1 MASSN
6 GVHRPGVSTRTNGGR
21 VGRYY
26 DPTTGQFLTVD
37 PMVEETGQPYA
48 YTGDDPV
55 NETDPLGL
63 WGWNPISDV
72 TQAAHD
78 VGHYVNTH
86 KAAIAEVAAGVTI
99 VVVVVAATVATGGIA
114 DFAFAAIGTA
124 AEEGGTVGALEG
136 FTAAAHAG
144 FVFLLPATLALFG
157 GAMIARAGPS
167 LLTGSGMAKSS
178 ERCS

>member
-1 MASSN
+1 
-6 GVHRPGVSTRTNGGR
+6 VYLI
-21 VGRYY
+21 GRYY
-26 DPTTGQFLTVD
+26 DPATGQFLSVD
-37 PMVEETGQPYA
+37 PLVDATGEPYA

-55 NETDPLGL
+55 NGVDPLGL

-72 TQAAHD
+72 AQAAGD

-86 KAAIAEVAAGVTI
+86 KAAIAEVAAGVAI
-99 VVVVVAATVATGGIA
+99 VVVVVVATVATGGVA

-124 AEEGGTVGALEG
+124 AEEGGAVGALEG
-136 FTAAAHAG
+136 FSAAAHAG

-167 LLTGSGMAKSS
+167 LFTGSGSAGSS
-178 ERCS
+178 GRCS